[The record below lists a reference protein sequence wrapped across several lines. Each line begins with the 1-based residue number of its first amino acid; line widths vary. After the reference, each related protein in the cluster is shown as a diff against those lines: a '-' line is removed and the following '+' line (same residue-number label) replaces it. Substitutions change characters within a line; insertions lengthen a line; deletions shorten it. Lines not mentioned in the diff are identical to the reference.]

1 MRRRNVYPAAAKNL
15 STVLLLALLW
25 VALPA
30 SLWAQPHRLTL
41 QEVVDQARRS
51 SVEAQ
56 QALTELRAAYW
67 QYRAHK
73 ADLLPEVSLSATLP
87 SYSKQYNAY
96 QTADGSYTFV
106 RANYLEAMGAV
117 NATQRI
123 WLTGGTLS
131 LSTSMDYL
139 RQYGET
145 DGQRYMAIPLRLTL
159 SQQLFGVNDVK
170 WARRIEPL
178 RYREAKA
185 NYLSSTEDITITA
198 INYYFNLLLSKE
210 NLTMALQNYENAQ
223 RLYEVAKAKREM
235 GIISDNDVLQIRQNM
250 LKAESTLT
258 DNQTSANN
266 ARFRLAAFL
275 NLGDSID
282 IDPDVPQLP
291 QTHDVSFPFAL
302 QKAVENNPLTHRLK
316 RSRME
321 ADYNVA
327 AARGNSRSVNVYAS
341 VGYTGQDH
349 RWRGAYSPL
358 NEHQRVEVGMS
369 IPLIDWGR
377 RKGRLRMAE
386 YNRETLRNQLERQEK
401 TFEQNLFILVEQ
413 LNNQA
418 RQLRIAIEVD
428 SIAERRYDTSVKTFV
443 AGTISTLE
451 LNDAQNSKD
460 AAHRQRIQQMYEFW
474 NLYYELR
481 SITLWDFE
489 KNTNIDADF
498 DALIEK

>member
-1 MRRRNVYPAAAKNL
+1 MTKEKAIIVMVFSAIVTVGRPVPLAAEDHRLSLQETVERARRN
-15 STVLLLALLW
+15 
-25 VALPA
+25 
-30 SLWAQPHRLTL
+30 
-41 QEVVDQARRS
+41 

-96 QTADGSYTFV
+96 QTADGGYTFV
-106 RANYLEAMGAV
+106 RSNYLEATGTI

-131 LSTSMDYL
+131 LSSSMDYL
-139 RQYGET
+139 RQYGEAG
-145 DGQRYMAIPLRLTL
+145 GQRYMAIPLRLTL

-185 NYLSSTEDITITA
+185 NYLAATEDVTIRA
-198 INYYFNLLLSKE
+198 INLYFNLLLSKE
-210 NLTMALQNYENAQ
+210 NLTMARQNYDNAC
-223 RLYEVAKAKREM
+223 RLYDVAKAKREM
-235 GIISDNDVLQIRQNM
+235 GIISDNDVLQMRQNM
-250 LKAESTLT
+250 LQAESSLT
-258 DNQTSANN
+258 NHQTATNN
-266 ARFRLAAFL
+266 ARFRLATFL
-275 NLGDSID
+275 NMGDSID
-282 IDPDVPQLP
+282 IDAEVPRLP
-291 QTHDVSFPFAL
+291 AVSNVSFPLAL
-302 QKAVENNPLTHRLK
+302 QKAVENNPLTYRLK
-316 RSRME
+316 RYRLE

-327 AARGNSRSVNVYAS
+327 TARGNRRSVNVYAS
-341 VGYTGQDH
+341 VGYTGQDR

-369 IPLIDWGR
+369 IPLLDWGR
-377 RKGRLRMAE
+377 RKGRVRMAE
-386 YNRETLRNQLERQEK
+386 YNRETWRNQLEQQEK
-401 TFEQNLFILVEQ
+401 TFEQDLFILVEQ
-413 LNNQA
+413 LNNQT
-418 RQLRIAIEVD
+418 RQLRIANEVD
-428 SIAERRYDTSVKTFV
+428 SIADRRYDTNVKTFV

-460 AAHRQRIQQMYEFW
+460 NAHRQRIQQMYEFW

-489 KNTNIDADF
+489 KKTNIDADF
-498 DALIEK
+498 EALIKK

>member
-1 MRRRNVYPAAAKNL
+1 MTKEKAIIVMVL
-15 STVLLLALLW
+15 SSIVTTGR
-25 VALPA
+25 PA
-30 SLWAQPHRLTL
+30 SLAGEDHRLTL
-41 QEVVDQARRS
+41 QETIERARRN

-106 RANYLEAMGAV
+106 RSNYLETTGAI

-123 WLTGGTLS
+123 WQTGGTLT
-131 LSTSMDYL
+131 LSSSIDYL
-139 RQYGET
+139 RQYGE
-145 DGQRYMAIPLRLTL
+145 DGGRRYMAIPLRLTL
-159 SQQLFGVNDVK
+159 SQRLFGVNDVK
-170 WARRIEPL
+170 WARRIEPF

-185 NYLSSTEDITITA
+185 NYLAATEGVTIQA
-198 INYYFNLLLSKE
+198 INLYFNLLLSKE
-210 NLTMALQNYENAQ
+210 NLSMARQNYRNAQ
-223 RLYEVAKAKREM
+223 RLYDVALAKREM
-235 GIISDNDVLQIRQNM
+235 GIISDNDVLQMRLNLLQ
-250 LKAESTLT
+250 AESALT
-258 DNQTSANN
+258 DGQTAVSSS
-266 ARFRLAAFL
+266 RFRLATFL
-275 NLGDSID
+275 NLTDSVD
-282 IDPDVPQLP
+282 IDTVVPKLAM
-291 QTHDVSFPFAL
+291 TADVSYPLAL
-302 QKAVENNPLTHRLK
+302 QKAMENNSLQRRLHRQ
-316 RSRME
+316 RME
-321 ADYNVA
+321 ADYSVA
-327 AARGNSRSVNVYAS
+327 SARSNQRSVNVYVS
-341 VGYTGQDH
+341 VGYTGQDR

-369 IPLIDWGR
+369 IPLLDWGR

-386 YNRETLRNQLERQEK
+386 NNRQTLRSQLEQEEK

-418 RQLRIAIEVD
+418 RQLRIANEAD
-428 SIAERRYDTSVKTFV
+428 SIARRRYDTNVKTFV

-460 AAHRQRIQQMYEFW
+460 AARRQRIQQMYEFW

-489 KNTNIDADF
+489 KNTYIDADF
-498 DALIEK
+498 EALIKK

>member
-1 MRRRNVYPAAAKNL
+1 MTKEKAIIVMVFSSIVTTGR
-15 STVLLLALLW
+15 
-25 VALPA
+25 PA
-30 SLWAQPHRLTL
+30 SLAGENHRLTL
-41 QEVVDQARRS
+41 QETIERARRN

-106 RANYLEAMGAV
+106 RSNYLETTGAI

-123 WLTGGTLS
+123 WQTGGTLT
-131 LSTSMDYL
+131 LSSSIDYL
-139 RQYGET
+139 RQNGE
-145 DGQRYMAIPLRLTL
+145 DGGRRYMAIPLRLTL
-159 SQQLFGVNDVK
+159 SQRLFGVNDVK
-170 WARRIEPL
+170 WARRIEPF

-185 NYLSSTEDITITA
+185 NYLAATEGVTIQA
-198 INYYFNLLLSKE
+198 VNLYFNLLLSKE
-210 NLTMALQNYENAQ
+210 NLSMARQNYQNAQ
-223 RLYEVAKAKREM
+223 RLYDVALAKREM
-235 GIISDNDVLQIRQNM
+235 GIISDNDVLQMRLNLLQ
-250 LKAESTLT
+250 AESALT
-258 DNQTSANN
+258 DGQTTVSSS
-266 ARFRLAAFL
+266 RFRLATFL
-275 NLGDSID
+275 NLTDSVD
-282 IDPDVPQLP
+282 IDTVVPKLAM
-291 QTHDVSFPFAL
+291 TADVSYPLAL
-302 QKAVENNPLTHRLK
+302 QKAMENNSLQRRLHRQ
-316 RSRME
+316 RME
-321 ADYNVA
+321 ADYSVA
-327 AARGNSRSVNVYAS
+327 SARSNQRSVNVYVS
-341 VGYTGQDH
+341 VGYTGQDR

-369 IPLIDWGR
+369 IPLLDWGR

-386 YNRETLRNQLERQEK
+386 NNRQTLRSQLEQEEK

-418 RQLRIAIEVD
+418 RQLRIANEAD
-428 SIAERRYDTSVKTFV
+428 SIARRRYDTNVKTFV

-460 AAHRQRIQQMYEFW
+460 AARRQRIQQMYEFW

-489 KNTNIDADF
+489 KNTYIDADF
-498 DALIEK
+498 EALIKK